1 MCNVFNPLL
10 EDAKRGSG
18 FQNGKEKIK
27 KFFQENQNIKERAEF
42 LKNAYG
48 TGGFGAIR
56 REPNIV
62 TGGNYSAKGIEV
74 EYNDENCRRVNQ
86 PYKWKEVAEIITMSF
101 LWRRSNS

>member
-10 EDAKRGSG
+10 EDVKRDSG
-18 FQNGKEKIK
+18 FENGKKKIK
-27 KFFQENQNIKERAEF
+27 EFFLQCKEKKKRIEF

-86 PYKWKEVAEIITMSF
+86 PYKWKEAAEIITMSF

>member
-1 MCNVFNPLL
+1 MCEIKFNPL
-10 EDAKRGSG
+10 EDFAKRGSG

-62 TGGNYSAKGIEV
+62 TGDNYSAKGIEV

-86 PYKWKEVAEIITMSF
+86 PYTWKELAEVIGELIE
-101 LWRRSNS
+101 RGEY